1 MPFQFMRFHLDMHI
15 HICTTKMH
23 TCIWKNVATDTSGP
37 RLEYFQLISYFFV
50 TSQQGKI
57 KCVAALEPDFIQN
70 YFLLGICSTLVI
82 IAINVIYKASYT
94 IFSSLGP
101 IFFTLLYICKNTMF
115 SPYGWNLSPI
125 TSFRLHFLGTICATL
140 HCVTISHKNLDQT
153 SATKSWTKSRREREF
168 PWSDLVFQ
176 DETENSETCHLS
188 LKSGLNGLTILHA
201 IFGRLTILNAGPHIL
216 LDVLPFWND
225 PVMFFGQVYC
235 DFFDCCHKCHNIE
248 CFESS
253 DLQIKCLSHKFVFSS
268 RTAWLRRAPPIVP
281 WPTTAPT
288 SVYSV
293 RPTPVST

>member
-1 MPFQFMRFHLDMHI
+1 MKKQDHVVECWKWWAIWH
-15 HICTTKMH
+15 TTLFGKVH
-23 TCIWKNVATDTSGP
+23 DIGQRESFFRSRDENESFSDSISFIETRPRVPDT
-37 RLEYFQLISYFFV
+37 Y
-50 TSQQGKI
+50 SQ
-57 KCVAALEPDFIQN
+57 ASRRDRE
-70 YFLLGICSTLVI
+70 FLTLTLGHRDEIE
-82 IAINVIYKASYT
+82 IYY
-94 IFSSLGP
+94 
-101 IFFTLLYICKNTMF
+101 
-115 SPYGWNLSPI
+115 
-125 TSFRLHFLGTICATL
+125 LHSQA
-140 HCVTISHKNLDQT
+140 
-153 SATKSWTKSRREREF
+153 SRREREF
-168 PWSDLVFQ
+168 PWSDLVFR

-253 DLQIKCLSHKFVFSS
+253 DLQIKCLSHKFFPSS

-281 WPTTAPT
+281 WLTTAPT

-293 RPTPVST
+293 RPTPVFT

>member
-1 MPFQFMRFHLDMHI
+1 MPTFTTLYLKGLFWAKLLWFKCYWDTLYLWYQIGNNPTDGFAATGSTMPFQFMRFHLDMHI

-57 KCVAALEPDFIQN
+57 KCVAALEPDFIHN
-70 YFLLGICSTLVI
+70 YFLWGICSTLVI
-82 IAINVIYKASYT
+82 IAINVIYTASYT

-153 SATKSWTKSRREREF
+153 SATKS
-168 PWSDLVFQ
+168 
-176 DETENSETCHLS
+176 
-188 LKSGLNGLTILHA
+188 
-201 IFGRLTILNAGPHIL
+201 GP
-216 LDVLPFWND
+216 
-225 PVMFFGQVYC
+225 
-235 DFFDCCHKCHNIE
+235 K
-248 CFESS
+248 
-253 DLQIKCLSHKFVFSS
+253 FSS
-268 RTAWLRRAPPIVP
+268 RF
-281 WPTTAPT
+281 
-288 SVYSV
+288 
-293 RPTPVST
+293 